1 MSLTY
6 HLNYIDKCFTGAIIK
21 GNVQL
26 AENEILHVAVGQKG
40 NLGTSGSGGTF
51 VIKEKMDGSFIPLVI
66 AGGAG
71 ADYGSRK
78 DLWCNA
84 QLEEYGNGIRAGEK
98 NNDIGKDGK
107 SGSSRYF
114 SGGSGYKENRSDA
127 TDLDPKCFTG
137 GLHGGRG
144 KGTRQWDGGFGGG
157 GNGAA
162 FNAGGGGY
170 TGGNGASGT
179 TPGGGGGSYNVD
191 PNGTAKLGWYHPG
204 QCKIK
209 FIK

>member
-71 ADYGSRK
+71 GDYNKRK
-78 DLWCNA
+78 ETWCNG
-84 QLEEYGNGIRAGEK
+84 QLEEYGNGTSAGEK

-107 SGSSRYF
+107 TGWSEYF
-114 SGGSGYKENRSDA
+114 SGGSGYKENRSNVSH
-127 TDLDPKCFTG
+127 LDPKCFTG
-137 GLHGGRG
+137 GLHGGRLQG
-144 KGTRQWDGGFGGG
+144 CPNLDGGFGGG
-157 GNGAA
+157 GTPAN
-162 FNAGGGGY
+162 NAGGGGY

-191 PNGTAKLGWYHPG
+191 PNGTAKLGWYQPG
-204 QCKIK
+204 ECKIK